1 MQDFGFAR
9 AAFAGFDLLRRRPV
23 AVLALMLV
31 GTLISFSGRT
41 MSIVS
46 THLQLFGQM
55 SPFLRGALLTVVM
68 IVASAGAVAIIGA
81 AVARLAV
88 KPNTRSPG
96 LRLGGDE
103 ARLFL
108 LAWLVLPGLLVVLAA
123 VAIGAAIGVATGA
136 PAPMQDGIMS
146 TSAAVGGIALFG
158 LASRLWP
165 AGVMTLETGALRL
178 RVAWRMT
185 GKRPWKIFALFCLVT
200 GAALLIGIGGNIIL
214 TNVLGKLPALQWSA
228 YQPLEEALKSGFRPA
243 QLGHLLL
250 QGLLFGAAIVLQAAP
265 ATVILD
271 TLAEDR
277 ASDQAAV
284 FD

>member
-9 AAFAGFDLLRRRPV
+9 AAFAGFDLLRRRPA
-23 AVLALMLV
+23 AVLALTLV
-31 GTLISFSGRT
+31 GTLISFGGRIV
-41 MSIVS
+41 SIVS
-46 THLQLFGQM
+46 AHFQVFGQV
-55 SPFLRGALLTVVM
+55 SPFVRGALSTVFM
-68 IVASAGAVAIIGA
+68 IIVSAGAVAIIGA

-108 LAWLVLPGLLVVLAA
+108 LAWLVVPGLLVVLAA
-123 VAIGAAIGVATGA
+123 VAVGAAIGTATGWA
-136 PAPMQDGIMS
+136 TQTQDRIMS
-146 TSAAVGGIALFG
+146 ASAVVGGVVLFG

-165 AGVMTLETGALRL
+165 AGVMTLEAGALRL
-178 RVAWRMT
+178 RAAWRMT
-185 GKRPWKIFALFCLVT
+185 RKRPWKIFALFCLTT
-200 GAALLIGIGGNIIL
+200 GAVLLIGVGGNIAL

-228 YQPLEEALKSGFRPA
+228 YRPLAEALKSGFRPV

-250 QGLLFGAAIVLQAAP
+250 QGLLFGVAIVLQAAP

-271 TLAEDR
+271 ALAEDR